1 MTPETSP
8 DAARSYAIQMH
19 GDQKYG
25 VHPYVHHL
33 DAVVALLRPYGEQAQ
48 VVGYLHDVVEDTDA
62 TVADIAERF
71 GTLVAGC
78 VALLSDAPGANRK
91 ERKARTYAAMSH
103 VKGEQELALTVK
115 AADRL
120 ANVRAC
126 VADGHRDLWET
137 YRGEHA
143 TFKAA
148 AYRAGQCDPLWA
160 ELDTL
165 LSDAAAPERRPTA

>member
-1 MTPETSP
+1 MTPEISP

-48 VVGYLHDVVEDTDA
+48 VVGYLHDVVEDTEA
-62 TVADIAERF
+62 TVADVAERF

-165 LSDAAAPERRPTA
+165 LSDAAAPARRPTA

>member
-48 VVGYLHDVVEDTDA
+48 VVGFLHDVVEDTDA

-91 ERKARTYAAMSH
+91 ERKARTYAAS
-103 VKGEQELALTVK
+103 
-115 AADRL
+115 DRS
-120 ANVRAC
+120 AMPARSAPS
-126 VADGHRDLWET
+126 
-137 YRGEHA
+137 
-143 TFKAA
+143 K
-148 AYRAGQCDPLWA
+148 PLWISCGTRYIIR
-160 ELDTL
+160 L
-165 LSDAAAPERRPTA
+165 